1 MIKITKELIEHKR
14 YKRLKSTKGIRKYLT
29 KGQRL
34 AEVSWS
40 IMMSMV

>member
-1 MIKITKELIEHKR
+1 MRITKELRDHKR
-14 YKRLKSTKGIRKYLT
+14 FKRLKGTKGIRKYLT

>member
-1 MIKITKELIEHKR
+1 MRITKELRDHKR
-14 YKRLKSTKGIRKYLT
+14 FKRLKSIKGIRKYLT